1 MEIGVGL
8 DPSLGLSFED
18 EAELSREAAKLGYE
32 SIWTPAG
39 TSADPFLTCAWRW
52 SASQEVRPGGLTTG
66 ISVAAVATQT
76 PLGFALSA
84 GTVSKLTEGRFI
96 LGVGTGGAYQPRYRE
111 TYGLSETSSL
121 KLMRDYV
128 TAIRALVQ
136 GEAVTAETKSFRY
149 KGVRMTID
157 PPPRTPIYLGALGPE
172 MVRLGGEVADGLC
185 LNWCS
190 ADQVAWSRERVAE
203 GAAKAGR
210 DPSQVTVSEYIRIC
224 VDDDAKVARRAYT
237 RAIMG
242 YALGS
247 GPDAKGRPQGY
258 RAHFERMGFA
268 EDLAAIDGMRAK
280 NAPQE
285 EVIDAFPDD
294 LSLAVGYFGRPDG
307 AAAHF
312 RALAEGLDTA
322 VVRVVAARPGL
333 ESVRAV
339 MDACKPAAVVAANA

>member
-8 DPSLGLSFED
+8 DSGLGLSFED

-39 TSADPFLTCAWRW
+39 TYADPFLTCAWRW
-52 SASQEVRPGGLTTG
+52 SASREVRPGGLTTG

-111 TYGLSETSSL
+111 TYGLRETSSL

-128 TAIRALVQ
+128 TAIRALVN
-136 GEAVTAETKSFRY
+136 GEAVTAETKSFHY
-149 KGVRMTID
+149 KGVRLTID
-157 PPPRTPIYLGALGPE
+157 PPPRTPVYLGALGPE
-172 MVRLGGEVADGLC
+172 MVRLGGEVADGLS

-190 ADQVAWSRERVAE
+190 AEQVAWSRERVAE
-203 GAAKAGR
+203 GAARSGR
-210 DPSQVTVSEYIRIC
+210 DPAAVKISEYIRVC
-224 VDDDAKVARRAYT
+224 VDDDVDVARRAYV
-237 RAIMG
+237 RAMMG

-258 RAHFERMGFA
+258 RAHFERMGYA
-268 EDLAAIDGMRAK
+268 EDLAAIDAMRAK
-280 NAPQE
+280 NAPPD
-285 EVIDAFPDD
+285 EVLDAFPAE
-294 LSLAVGYFGRPDG
+294 LSLAVGYYGRPDG

-312 RALAEGLDTA
+312 GALARGLDTA
-322 VVRVVAARPGL
+322 IVRVVAARPGL
-333 ESVRAV
+333 ASVRAV
-339 MDACKPAAVVAANA
+339 MEACKPAVVGANA